1 MTAHCDLFGRTRLSY
16 LLVESQRL
24 DDWQRFAADGLGTHV
39 DRHTPDVLSLRIDAH
54 ERRVIVHRGPAEDV
68 AALGWQFD
76 DEACLAIALER
87 LHSLRLEF
95 EEVADARAELRG
107 VERYWR
113 FVGPKG
119 LASELFVTP
128 RLSAA
133 PLSMRASGFMTGAGG
148 MGHVAIPTREPEA
161 MLKFWQAVLDARV
174 SDRIEQ
180 KLDGVHMDLTFLRI
194 NERHHTIAT
203 AATRG
208 TRMNPMRTQIHH
220 LNFEAASLDDVT
232 EGYVRCRKLGYSM
245 ANGIGQHP
253 NDRELSFYVVSPS
266 GLEVELGWNPI
277 RVDEDHWQSTVHQGI
292 SLWGHRPENLTVRAR
307 LGRMARGLRS
317 LARSEYVAGVER

>member
-1 MTAHCDLFGRTRLSY
+1 MTGRGDLFGRARLGY
-16 LLVESQRL
+16 VLVESQRL
-24 DDWQRFAADGLGTHV
+24 DQWQRFAADGLGTHV
-39 DRHTPDVLSLRIDAH
+39 DRHSPDVLALRIDAH
-54 ERRVIVHRGPAEDV
+54 ERRVIVQRGPAEDV
-68 AALGWQFD
+68 VALGWQLD
-76 DEACLAIALER
+76 DETSLAMALER
-87 LHSLRLEF
+87 LRGLQLDF

-133 PLSMRASGFMTGAGG
+133 PLAMRARGFMTGAGG
-148 MGHVAIPTREPEA
+148 MGHVAIPTREPES
-161 MLKFWQAVLDARV
+161 MLKFWQALFDVRV

-180 KLDGVHMDLTFLRI
+180 KLDGVQMDLTFLRI

-208 TRMNPMRTQIHH
+208 VRMNPLRTQIHH

-232 EGYVRCRKLGYSM
+232 EGYVRCRKLGYAI

-266 GLEVELGWNPI
+266 GFEVEIGWNPV
-277 RVDEDHWQSTVHQGI
+277 RVDESQWQPTVHQGI
-292 SLWGHRPENLTVRAR
+292 SLWGHRPENLTARAR
-307 LGRMARGLRS
+307 IERLARSLRS
-317 LARSEYVAGVER
+317 LAHTEQVAGVER

>member
-1 MTAHCDLFGRTRLSY
+1 MTARIDLFGRTRLGY
-16 LLVESQRL
+16 LMVESQRL
-24 DDWQRFAADGLGTHV
+24 DEWHRFAADGLGVHV
-39 DRHTPDVLSLRIDAH
+39 DRHSPDVLAMRIDAH
-54 ERRVIVHRGPAEDV
+54 ERRVIVQRGPAEDV
-68 AALGWQFD
+68 VALGWQFD
-76 DEACLAIALER
+76 DEASLAIALER
-87 LHSLRLEF
+87 LCSLRLAV
-95 EEVADARAELRG
+95 EEVADGRAELRG

-148 MGHVAIPTREPEA
+148 MGHVAIPTRAPES
-161 MLKFWQAVLDARV
+161 MLKFWQALFDFRW
-174 SDRIEQ
+174 SYRIEQ
-180 KLDGVHMDLTFLRI
+180 KLYGVQMDLTFLLI

-208 TRMNPMRTQIHH
+208 VRMNPLRTQIHH

-232 EGYVRCRKLGYSM
+232 EGYVRCRKLGYAI

-266 GLEVELGWNPI
+266 GFEVEIGWNPV
-277 RVDEDHWQSTVHQGI
+277 RVDESQWQPTVHQGI
-292 SLWGHRPENLTVRAR
+292 SLWGHRPENLTARAR
-307 LGRMARGLRS
+307 LGRLVRGLRS
-317 LARSEYVAGVER
+317 LARSEHVAGVER

>member
-1 MTAHCDLFGRTRLSY
+1 MTARIDLFGRTRLGY
-16 LLVESQRL
+16 LMVESQRL
-24 DDWQRFAADGLGTHV
+24 DEWHRFAADGLGVHV
-39 DRHTPDVLSLRIDAH
+39 DRHSPDVLAMRIDAH
-54 ERRVIVHRGPAEDV
+54 ERRVIVQRGPAEDV
-68 AALGWQFD
+68 VALGWQFD
-76 DEACLAIALER
+76 DEASLAIALER
-87 LHSLRLEF
+87 LCSLRLAV
-95 EEVADARAELRG
+95 EEVADGRAELRG

-119 LASELFVTP
+119 LASEFFVTP
-128 RLSAA
+128 RLSTV
-133 PLSMRASGFMTGAGG
+133 PLAMRASGFMTGAGG
-148 MGHVAIPTREPEA
+148 MGHVAISTREPDS
-161 MLKFWQAVLDARV
+161 MLEFWRNLLDVRV

-180 KLDGVHMDLTFLRI
+180 KLDGVQMDLTFLRM

-208 TRMNPMRTQIHH
+208 PRMNPLRTQIHH

-266 GLEVELGWNPI
+266 GFEVELGWNPI
-277 RVDEDHWQSTVHQGI
+277 RVDEGQWQPTVHQGI
-292 SLWGHRPENLTVRAR
+292 SLWGHRPENLTARAR
-307 LGRMARGLRS
+307 LGRLARGLRS
-317 LARSEYVAGVER
+317 LARTEHVAGAGR

>member
-1 MTAHCDLFGRTRLSY
+1 MTGRGDLFGRARLGY
-16 LLVESQRL
+16 VLVESQRL
-24 DDWQRFAADGLGTHV
+24 DQWQRFAADGLGTHV
-39 DRHTPDVLSLRIDAH
+39 DRHSPDVLALRIDAH
-54 ERRVIVHRGPAEDV
+54 ERRVIVQRGPAEDV

-87 LHSLRLEF
+87 LRGLQLDF

-133 PLSMRASGFMTGAGG
+133 PLAMRASGFMTGAGG
-148 MGHVAIPTREPEA
+148 MGHVAIPTRAPDS
-161 MLKFWQAVLDARV
+161 MLKFWQALFDVRV

-180 KLDGVHMDLTFLRI
+180 KLDGVQMDLTFLRM

-208 TRMNPMRTQIHH
+208 VRMNPLRTQIHH

-232 EGYVRCRKLGYSM
+232 EGYVRCRKLGYAI

-266 GLEVELGWNPI
+266 GFEVEIGWNPV
-277 RVDEDHWQSTVHQGI
+277 RVDESQWQPTVHQGI
-292 SLWGHRPENLTVRAR
+292 SLWGHRPENLTAR
-307 LGRMARGLRS
+307 TRIERLARSLRS
-317 LARSEYVAGVER
+317 LAHTEQVAGVER